1 MKSEYLFNTFCA
13 ISIILCKFLTPDA
26 MAASSLVATDGAL
39 THAKIAPLRIG
50 TVKNVAP
57 TKSTGNNLASKQR
70 MTVSPVGIGQIKT
83 KKGKLSAP
91 IAFFNDNSKDTKNTD
106 NKPSCET
113 TLICQDNRLVLNGK
127 KLDIL
132 CYTEQDTIIEKPVT
146 KTDCYKSTSPYD
158 KQIKYCCGTNCGFS
172 DMSTCLDQCNIKK
185 ESEEQKATQE
195 KTSLYHN

>member
-1 MKSEYLFNTFCA
+1 MKSKYLFNTFCA
-13 ISIILCKFLTPDA
+13 VGIILCKILTPDA

-50 TVKNVAP
+50 TTKTVAP
-57 TKSTGNNLASKQR
+57 TKTTATNTASNAR
-70 MTVSPVGIGQIKT
+70 MIISPAGMGQMKI

-91 IAFFNDNSKDTKNTD
+91 VTSVNNNIKETKN
-106 NKPSCET
+106 NCET
-113 TLICQDNRLVLNGK
+113 TLVCQDNRLVLNGK

-172 DMSTCLDQCNIKK
+172 DMSTCLDQCNTKK

-195 KTSLYHN
+195 KTSLYYN